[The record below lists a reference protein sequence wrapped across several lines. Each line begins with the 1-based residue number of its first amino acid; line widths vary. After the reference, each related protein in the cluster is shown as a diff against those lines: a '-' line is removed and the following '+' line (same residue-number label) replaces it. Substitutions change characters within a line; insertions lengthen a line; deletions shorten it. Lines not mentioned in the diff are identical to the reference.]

1 MCRRLRVSIEYDL
14 GENNA
19 APKAIRFFIPYW
31 IVNDTYLPLVYRA
44 VELEYSE
51 NADPDSLK
59 LSRAV
64 KSAKTALKNPTLSRK
79 YSTSRRNVQVIEVLE
94 DSGHVP
100 SMLSPQDY
108 FGGNAL
114 LFSSQKDAYISP
126 KVGIGVA
133 VRNSDIYSPGISL
146 LELENKV
153 NVK

>member
-1 MCRRLRVSIEYDL
+1 MCRRLRVSVEYDL

-19 APKAIRFFIPYW
+19 APKAIRFFVPYW
-31 IVNDTYLPLVYRA
+31 IVNDTYLPLGYRV

-59 LSRAV
+59 LRAV
-64 KSAKTALKNPTLSRK
+64 KSAKILRNPTLSRK
-79 YSTSRRNVQVIEVLE
+79 SSSSRRNIQVLEVLE

-133 VRNSDIYSPGISL
+133 VHNSDIYSPGISL

-153 NVK
+153 NV